1 MSLNNE
7 DFDLNMNAIE
17 ALLALDDVDSV
28 GKNHYTVHTP
38 HSYLFIILFG
48 IDFVYF
54 FLNTVFS
61 ISLLQFTVAFN
72 ETFYA

>member
-28 GKNHYTVHTP
+28 GKNY
-38 HSYLFIILFG
+38 FIIRFTLHTYSLLFN
-48 IDFVYF
+48 IVFVYF
-54 FLNTVFS
+54 
-61 ISLLQFTVAFN
+61 LQYGVQIKSNQFRTDNFRI
-72 ETFYA
+72 

>member
-28 GKNHYTVHTP
+28 GEN
-38 HSYLFIILFG
+38 IIRFL
-48 IDFVYF
+48 DFF
-54 FLNTVFS
+54 
-61 ISLLQFTVAFN
+61 
-72 ETFYA
+72 